1 MTIQKK
7 IKNFYYEGKMTM
19 ANLKPQ
25 SQLYLEA
32 FKQMPPIASLEPQ
45 TVRDMFAM
53 APPVEVELAP
63 LSKIEDRLVPVQ
75 DGEINVRIYTPEGQ
89 GPFPVF
95 VYYHGG
101 GWVLGDI
108 PTADASCR
116 MLANKTQRIVVS
128 VDYRLAPEFK
138 FPAPV
143 EDSYAALQWVSE
155 NAASINA
162 NASNIVV
169 GGDSAGGNLAAAMT
183 LKSREENGPAIAGQV
198 LIYPVT
204 ALSYDSPSYEEFKE
218 GFGLDRDLMIWFG
231 NYYIRNHEDAKN
243 VLVAPILA
251 EDLRNLP
258 PAYVLTAEYDVL
270 RDEGEAY
277 AERLREAGVYV
288 ETSREEGLVHGFFT
302 NMAVFPEDIKGSIDK
317 FASFLA
323 KVDQEVSRV

>member
-1 MTIQKK
+1 
-7 IKNFYYEGKMTM
+7 MTM

-25 SQLYLEA
+25 SLMYLEA

-63 LSKIEDRLVPVQ
+63 LAKIEDRQVPV
-75 DGEINVRIYTPEGQ
+75 DGEEINVRIYTPEGQ
-89 GPFPVF
+89 GPFPIF

-101 GWVLGDI
+101 GWVIGDI
-108 PTADASCR
+108 AISDASCR
-116 MLANKTQRIVVS
+116 MLANKTGRIVVS
-128 VDYRLAPEFK
+128 VDYRLAPEHK
-138 FPAPV
+138 FPVPV

-155 NAASINA
+155 NAASLNG

-183 LKSREENGPAIAGQV
+183 LKSRSENGPAIAGQV

-204 ALSYDSPSYEEFKE
+204 ALSYDSQSYQDFKE

-231 NYYIRNHEDAKN
+231 NYYIRNDEDAKN
-243 VLVAPILA
+243 VLVAPIL
-251 EDLRNLP
+251 EKDLRNLP
-258 PAYVLTAEYDVL
+258 PAYVLTAEFDVL

-277 AERLREAGVYV
+277 AERLKEAGVTV
-288 ETSREEGLVHGFFT
+288 ETSREEGLIHGFFT
-302 NMAVFPEDIKGSIDK
+302 NMAVFPDDIKGAIDK
-317 FASFLA
+317 FAAFLS

>member
-1 MTIQKK
+1 
-7 IKNFYYEGKMTM
+7 MTM

-63 LSKIEDRLVPVQ
+63 LAKIKDRLVPVQ
-75 DGEINVRIYTPEGQ
+75 GGEINVRIYTPKGQ

-101 GWVLGDI
+101 GWVIGDI
-108 PTADASCR
+108 ATADASCR
-116 MLANKTQRIVVS
+116 ILANKTQRIVVS
-128 VDYRLAPEFK
+128 VDYRLAPEYK
-138 FPAPV
+138 FPVPA

-155 NAASINA
+155 NAAALNA

-218 GFGLDRDLMIWFG
+218 EFGLDRDLMIWFG
-231 NYYIRNHEDAKN
+231 NYYIRNDEDAKN

-258 PAYVLTAEYDVL
+258 PAFVLTAEYDVL

-288 ETSREEGLVHGFFT
+288 ETSREEGLIHGFFT

>member
-1 MTIQKK
+1 MKT
-7 IKNFYYEGKMTM
+7 YYEGKMTM

-63 LSKIEDRLVPVQ
+63 LAKIEDRLIPVK
-75 DGEINVRIYTPEGQ
+75 DAEINVRIYTPEGQ

-108 PTADASCR
+108 PIADASCR

-128 VDYRLAPEFK
+128 VDYRLAPEYK
-138 FPAPV
+138 FPVPV
-143 EDSYAALQWVSE
+143 EDSYAALQWVSK
-155 NAASINA
+155 NAASLNA
-162 NASNIVV
+162 SASNIVV

-231 NYYIRNHEDAKN
+231 DYYIRNEEDAKN

-251 EDLRNLP
+251 EDLSNLP

-277 AERLREAGVYV
+277 AERLMEAGVYV
-288 ETSREEGLVHGFFT
+288 ETSREEGLIHGFFT
-302 NMAVFPEDIKGSIDK
+302 NMAVFPEDIKGAIDK
-317 FASFLA
+317 FAPFLV

>member
-1 MTIQKK
+1 
-7 IKNFYYEGKMTM
+7 MTM

-25 SQLYLEA
+25 SLMYLEA

-63 LSKIEDRLVPVQ
+63 LAKIEDRLVPV
-75 DGEINVRIYTPEGQ
+75 DGAEINVRIYTPEGQ
-89 GPFPVF
+89 GPFPIF

-101 GWVLGDI
+101 GWVIGDI
-108 PTADASCR
+108 ATSDASCR
-116 MLANKTQRIVVS
+116 MLANKTERIVVS
-128 VDYRLAPEFK
+128 VDYRLAPEHK
-138 FPAPV
+138 FPVPV
-143 EDSYAALQWVSE
+143 EDSYAALQWVCE
-155 NAASINA
+155 NAVSLNG

-183 LKSREENGPAIAGQV
+183 LKSRDENGPAIAGQV

-204 ALSYDSPSYEEFKE
+204 ALSYDSQSYQDFKE

-231 NYYIRNHEDAKN
+231 NYYIRNEEDAKN
-243 VLVAPILA
+243 VLVAPILE

-258 PAYVLTAEYDVL
+258 PAYVLTAEFDVL

-277 AERLREAGVYV
+277 AERLKEAGVRV
-288 ETSREEGLVHGFFT
+288 ETSREEGLIHGFFT
-302 NMAVFPEDIKGSIDK
+302 NMAVFPDDIKGAIDK
-317 FASFLA
+317 FAAFLS

>member
-1 MTIQKK
+1 MK
-7 IKNFYYEGKMTM
+7 M

-25 SQLYLEA
+25 SQMYLEA
-32 FKQMPPIASLEPQ
+32 FKQMPAIASLEPQ

-63 LSKIEDRLVPVQ
+63 LAKIEDRLIPVK
-75 DGEINVRIYTPEGQ
+75 DAEINVRIYTPEGE
-89 GPFPVF
+89 GPFPLF

-108 PTADASCR
+108 PIADASCR
-116 MLANKTQRIVVS
+116 MLANKTGRIVVS
-128 VDYRLAPEFK
+128 VDYRLAPEHK
-138 FPAPV
+138 FPVPV
-143 EDSYAALQWVSE
+143 EDSYAALQWVCE
-155 NAASINA
+155 NAVSLNG

-183 LKSREENGPAIAGQV
+183 LKSREEKGPAIAGQV

-204 ALSYDSPSYEEFKE
+204 ALSYDSQSYQDFKE

-231 NYYIRNHEDAKN
+231 NYYIRNEEDAKN

-258 PAYVLTAEYDVL
+258 PAYVLTAEFDVL

-277 AERLREAGVYV
+277 AERLKEAGVRV

-302 NMAVFPEDIKGSIDK
+302 NMAVFPDDIKGSIDK
-317 FASFLA
+317 FAAFLS

>member
-1 MTIQKK
+1 MK
-7 IKNFYYEGKMTM
+7 M

-25 SQLYLEA
+25 SQMYLEA
-32 FKQMPPIASLEPQ
+32 FKQMPAIASLEPQ
-45 TVRDMFAM
+45 TVRDMFAL

-63 LSKIEDRLVPVQ
+63 LAKIEDRLIPVK
-75 DGEINVRIYTPEGQ
+75 DAEINVRIYTPEGE
-89 GPFPVF
+89 GPFPLF

-108 PTADASCR
+108 PIADASCR
-116 MLANKTQRIVVS
+116 MLANKTGRIVVS
-128 VDYRLAPEFK
+128 VDYRLAPEHK
-138 FPAPV
+138 FPVPV

-155 NAASINA
+155 NAAALNG

-183 LKSREENGPAIAGQV
+183 LKSRGEKGPAIAGQV

-204 ALSYDSPSYEEFKE
+204 ALSYDSESYQDFKE

-231 NYYIRNHEDAKN
+231 NYYIRNEEDAKN

-258 PAYVLTAEYDVL
+258 PAYVLTAEFDVL

-277 AERLREAGVYV
+277 AERLKEAGVMV

-302 NMAVFPEDIKGSIDK
+302 NMAVFPDDIKGAIDK
-317 FASFLA
+317 FASFLS

>member
-1 MTIQKK
+1 
-7 IKNFYYEGKMTM
+7 MTM

-25 SQLYLEA
+25 SQMYLEA

-63 LSKIEDRLVPVQ
+63 LAKIEDRQVPV
-75 DGEINVRIYTPEGQ
+75 DGAEINVRIYTPEGQ
-89 GPFPVF
+89 GPFPIF

-101 GWVLGDI
+101 GWVIGDI
-108 PTADASCR
+108 ATSDASCR
-116 MLANKTQRIVVS
+116 MLANKTERIVVS
-128 VDYRLAPEFK
+128 VDYRLAPEHK
-138 FPAPV
+138 FPVPV
-143 EDSYAALQWVSE
+143 KDSYAALQWVCE
-155 NAASINA
+155 NAEALNG

-183 LKSREENGPAIAGQV
+183 LKSRRDNGPAIAGQV

-204 ALSYDSPSYEEFKE
+204 ALSYDSQSYQDFKE

-231 NYYIRNHEDAKN
+231 NYYIRNDEDAKN
-243 VLVAPILA
+243 VHVAPILE

-258 PAYVLTAEYDVL
+258 PAYVLTAEFDVL

-277 AERLREAGVYV
+277 AERLKEAGVTV
-288 ETSREEGLVHGFFT
+288 ETSREEGLIHGFFT
-302 NMAVFPEDIKGSIDK
+302 NMAVFPDDIKGAIDK
-317 FASFLA
+317 FAAFLS